1 MITVLPQSY
10 TEGAASATANQE
22 LQLNELD
29 KLTDAVEPFARLASR
44 SSCSV
49 RLHCSV
55 PMWSAPSDTCY
66 DLHELQDLRSRTL
79 VFIHDLLESLRS
91 NGISASYKLAPS
103 NSPLCFICALPTEL
117 SVPKVRSA
125 TVEILQ
131 NARVNARQKVL
142 LADLEHGP
150 ALIIS

>member
-1 MITVLPQSY
+1 MITLFPQSY
-10 TEGAASATANQE
+10 TEMVASATANQE
-22 LQLNELD
+22 LRLNEVG
-29 KLTDAVEPFARLASR
+29 TNITATCWLASR

-55 PMWSAPSDTCY
+55 PMWSPSSDTCY
-66 DLHELQDLRSRTL
+66 
-79 VFIHDLLESLRS
+79 S

-103 NSPLCFICALPTEL
+103 NSSLCFICALPTEL

-125 TVEILQ
+125 TVEMLQ